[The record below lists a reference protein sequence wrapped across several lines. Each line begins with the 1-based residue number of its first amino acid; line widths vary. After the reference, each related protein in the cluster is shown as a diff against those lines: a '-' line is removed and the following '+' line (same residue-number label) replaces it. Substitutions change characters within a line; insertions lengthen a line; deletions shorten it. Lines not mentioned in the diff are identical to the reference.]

1 MNAWTQIDAC
11 APAATPT
18 PTASSSLF
26 MEALAVTAPNTLPP
40 LAKTPDG
47 AFIMLVLNGRT
58 FLPLGAS
65 PPFSVAGQVIA
76 WLSTVW
82 GLAPGD
88 EVNVAYS
95 VGSA

>member
-11 APAATPT
+11 APAAS
-18 PTASSSLF
+18 PTATASLF
-26 MEALAVTAPNTLPP
+26 MEALAVTAPNTLSS
-40 LAKTPDG
+40 LTKTPDG

-58 FLPLGAS
+58 FLPLGTP
-65 PPFSVAGQVIA
+65 PPFSVAGQVIT